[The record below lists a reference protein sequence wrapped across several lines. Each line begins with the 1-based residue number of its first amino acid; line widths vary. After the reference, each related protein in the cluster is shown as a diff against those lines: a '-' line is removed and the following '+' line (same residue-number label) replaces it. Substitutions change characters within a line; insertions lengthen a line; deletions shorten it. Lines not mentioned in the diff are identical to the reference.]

1 MLYNTHDFEELSMIA
16 GECRLW
22 YPKRPEEAVDYF
34 MEAYGYS
41 HLISAI
47 IVANAWSY
55 LQAENILL
63 TGELTEPLSSSR
75 KWEPSD
81 FEKIQKSL
89 RN

>member
-1 MLYNTHDFEELSMIA
+1 MSDFEELSAIA

-22 YPKRPEEAVDYF
+22 YPKSPEDAIEYYMD
-34 MEAYGYS
+34 AYGYS
-41 HLISAI
+41 HLISSI

-63 TGELTEPLSSSR
+63 TGDLTEPLSSSR
-75 KWEPSD
+75 KWEPKD
-81 FEKIQKSL
+81 FEKVQKSL